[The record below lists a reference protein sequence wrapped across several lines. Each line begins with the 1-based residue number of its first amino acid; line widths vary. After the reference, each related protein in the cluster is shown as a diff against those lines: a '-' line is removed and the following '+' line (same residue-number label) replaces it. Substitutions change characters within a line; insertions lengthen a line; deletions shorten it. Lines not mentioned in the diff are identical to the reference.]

1 MVIQTLIEQFKTNRE
16 QYSEA
21 IRLRTHRAL
30 SWLEQAEKTD
40 DLDTQFIFLWIAFNA
55 VYAKDFADSIKSPDK
70 GLFIE
75 FLYRICQNDKEQK
88 IYNLIWHTYSGG
100 IRILLDNKYTFQ
112 PFWDYQNGLISEQR
126 WQADFE
132 NNKQKALNALAQ
144 KDTINILMALFNH
157 IYTLRNQIVHG
168 GATYASSVNRSQ
180 VKDASQIL
188 LHLVPEFVKIILN
201 YPDEDWG
208 KPFYPVIKD

>member
-1 MVIQTLIEQFKTNRE
+1 MVIQTLIEKFKANRE

-21 IRLRTHRAL
+21 IRLRIYRAL

-55 VYAKDFADSIKSPDK
+55 VYAKDFADSVRSDK
-70 GLFIE
+70 GLFIQ
-75 FLYRICQNDKEQK
+75 FLYHICQNDKEQK
-88 IYNLIWHTYSGG
+88 IYNLIWHTYSGS

-112 PFWDYQNGLISEQR
+112 PFWDYQNGLISEQK
-126 WQADFE
+126 WQADFDK
-132 NNKQKALNALAQ
+132 NKQKALTALNQ
-144 KDTINILMALFNH
+144 TDTVTILMALFNH

-188 LHLVPEFVKIILN
+188 LHLVPEFVQIILN
-201 YPDEDWG
+201 HPEQNWG
-208 KPFYPVIKD
+208 KPFYPVVKD